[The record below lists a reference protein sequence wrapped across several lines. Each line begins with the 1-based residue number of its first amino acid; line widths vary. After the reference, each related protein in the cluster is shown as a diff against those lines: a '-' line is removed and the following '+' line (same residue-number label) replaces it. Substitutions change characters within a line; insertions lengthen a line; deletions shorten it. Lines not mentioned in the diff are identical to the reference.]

1 MNSSRSSSN
10 SSGSA
15 ARRYEI
21 QIHPSDIQ
29 KGVRYLFLTPRQ
41 IGVAAAVLA
50 FFVAFLLHGIVR
62 APSVLGGWLSH
73 RDFQAQRET
82 RELLGERLDALN
94 RRLGDLRGAAEG
106 LEMRMSKIYLAYG
119 LENDSSIGQG
129 GYPEVPRSYD
139 GSVYADR
146 VNAANALEAE
156 TRGQLSAL
164 GTFLREIRVFEE
176 EHRDQVASTPS
187 ISPLR
192 GDTFVLTSPFGSRK
206 NPFTKAPDF
215 HPGIDLSAPVGT
227 PIYAPSD
234 GIVSFAGRYNARR
247 NISWWRYG
255 NLVSLRNGE
264 RFVTLYGHLDSVAV
278 KAGQRVQQG
287 DLIGTV
293 GNTGWSTNPHLHYEV
308 RRLDSENNFRP
319 VDPRVYILD
328 HRWRDE
334 EQLLVRA
341 RSAPKVDFEPL
352 PRRIR

>member
-1 MNSSRSSSN
+1 MSTPSSSAP
-10 SSGSA
+10 SPGP
-15 ARRYEI
+15 RRYEL
-21 QIHPSDIQ
+21 QFHPSDIQ
-29 KGVRYLFLTPRQ
+29 KGVRYLFLSPRQ
-41 IGVAAAVLA
+41 LGVAAVVAALYLA
-50 FFVAFLLHGIVR
+50 FMLHGIVR
-62 APSVLGGWLSH
+62 APSVLGGWLKH
-73 RDFQAQRET
+73 REFTVQHET
-82 RELLGERLDALN
+82 RELLGNRLDALN
-94 RRLGDLRGAAEG
+94 QRLTDLTGAAEL

-119 LENDSSIGQG
+119 LETESIGQG
-129 GYPEVPRSYD
+129 GYPEPE
-139 GSVYADR
+139 R
-146 VNAANALEAE
+146 VFPDSHHAERIRQAGRLEAE
-156 TRGQLSAL
+156 AKSRVQAL
-164 GTFLREIRVFEE
+164 DTFLREIRVFEQ
-176 EHRDQVASTPS
+176 EHQGQVATTPS

-192 GDTFVLTSPFGSRK
+192 GDSFVLTSPFGSRR

-227 PIYAPSD
+227 PIYAPAD
-234 GIVSFAGRYNARR
+234 GVVSFAGRYNARR

-264 RFVTLYGHLDSVAV
+264 RFVTIYGHLEEVHV
-278 KAGQRVQQG
+278 KAGQRVKQG

-308 RRLDSENNFRP
+308 RRLDGSNFRP

-341 RSAPKVDFEPL
+341 RSAPRVDFEPL

>member
-1 MNSSRSSSN
+1 MSSS
-10 SSGSA
+10 SSSASKPA

-21 QIHPSDIQ
+21 QFHPSDIQ
-29 KGVRYLFLTPRQ
+29 KGVKYLFLSRRQ
-41 IGVAAAVLA
+41 LVGLAVVGALYAA
-50 FFVAFLLHGIVR
+50 FMLHGLLR
-62 APSVLGGWLSH
+62 APSVLGGWISH
-73 RDFQAQRET
+73 REFTVQGET
-82 RELLGERLDALN
+82 RERLGERLDALN
-94 RRLGDLRGAAEG
+94 QRLTDLKGAAEL

-119 LENDSSIGQG
+119 LETDSSIGQG
-129 GYPEVPRSYD
+129 GYPEPERTFPS
-139 GSVYADR
+139 SVHAER
-146 VNAANALEAE
+146 IQLASRLEAE
-156 TRGQLSAL
+156 AKSRVQAL
-164 GTFLREIRVFEE
+164 DTFLREIRIFEQ
-176 EHRDQVASTPS
+176 EHQGQVASTPS

-192 GDTFVLTSPFGSRK
+192 GDSFVLTSPFGSRR

-227 PIYAPSD
+227 PIYAPAD
-234 GIVSFAGRYNARR
+234 GVVSFAGRYNARR

-264 RFVTLYGHLDSVAV
+264 RFVTLYGHLEEVHV
-278 KAGQRVQQG
+278 KAGQRVKQG

-308 RRLDSENNFRP
+308 RRLDGTNFRP

-341 RSAPKVDFEPL
+341 RSAPRVDFEPL
-352 PRRIR
+352 PQRIR